1 MPKLGWID
9 QLLYWTAMLLTG
21 GGAFFLLLFPTYY
34 RSELADANPLT
45 LSWCDG
51 EGVLH
56 MLWLVFW
63 LFLACILI
71 ASVFYPSRRPIVG
84 RRDIRYGPPAY
95 PRIYPLFMKGKQEWR
110 SKKAIAADARGRRVI
125 ITTLIVS
132 FLFCAALYPLSLFG
146 RFELRSNGT
155 IVAYDSH
162 NREDAHYALRDIE
175 SVCLS
180 TSSSGGGRYGSPT
193 WYAKLSFQFSDG
205 ETCSFSLR
213 SFAETWTES
222 IRIAEELKETY
233 GALLRIEGEKN
244 LWRVVRDTT
253 MSPEEERMLYQLYE
267 ASQ

>member
-95 PRIYPLFMKGKQEWR
+95 PRIYPLFMKVKQEWR

-132 FLFCAALYPLSLFG
+132 FLFCAALYPCPSLADLNCAATERLLPTTPITGRTPTTPFAILNLYVCVPPRREAVVMARRLGMPSYHFNFPMGRPVVFPFAVLQKPGQSLF
-146 RFELRSNGT
+146 
-155 IVAYDSH
+155 A
-162 NREDAHYALRDIE
+162 
-175 SVCLS
+175 
-180 TSSSGGGRYGSPT
+180 SP
-193 WYAKLSFQFSDG
+193 
-205 ETCSFSLR
+205 
-213 SFAETWTES
+213 
-222 IRIAEELKETY
+222 
-233 GALLRIEGEKN
+233 KN
-244 LWRVVRDTT
+244 
-253 MSPEEERMLYQLYE
+253 
-267 ASQ
+267 

>member
-1 MPKLGWID
+1 MPNLGCID
-9 QLLYWTAMLLTG
+9 QLLYWTAMLLPG

-56 MLWLVFW
+56 MVWLVFW

-132 FLFCAALYPLSLFG
+132 FLFS
-146 RFELRSNGT
+146 
-155 IVAYDSH
+155 
-162 NREDAHYALRDIE
+162 AHYALRDIE
-175 SVCLS
+175 SVCLR
-180 TSSSGGGRYGSPT
+180 TSSSGGGRYSSPT